1 MSGSWLVMLV
11 LVTSSAA
18 ALQAQPAPVTLPASR
33 QFEFHSQHTGR
44 DYRLFV
50 SLPEKYS
57 ESDTA
62 RYPVFYVLDGNGFFA
77 LATETH
83 RLLRLDGEV
92 PELIIVGVGYPI
104 GSFAQTSGVRWRD
117 YTPSPDAT
125 ADSTR
130 AVQLG
135 ERARGI
141 ELHSGGGP
149 TFVATLKTEIIPFIE
164 QNFRTTPDRGL
175 FGNSLSAL
183 LASYILVTSPDTF
196 SRYAISSPS
205 LWWNNGETFAREIEY
220 AKSHTSLNA
229 RVFVSVGSEETPRM
243 ISTVERFVSTLREG
257 HLSGLEITEH
267 SFEDETHDSVGPA
280 ALSRALRFLYGS
292 RATR

>member
-1 MSGSWLVMLV
+1 MLV
-11 LVTSSAA
+11 LAISSAA
-18 ALQAQPAPVTLPASR
+18 ALEAQPTQVTIPASR
-33 QFEFHSQHTGR
+33 QFEFHSQQTGR

-77 LATETH
+77 LATEIH

-117 YTPSPDAT
+117 YTPSPDAA
-125 ADSTR
+125 ADSAR

-135 ERARGI
+135 ARARGI
-141 ELHSGGGP
+141 ELRSGGGP
-149 TFVATLKTEIIPFIE
+149 AFVATLKSEIIPFIE

-175 FGNSLSAL
+175 FGHSLSAL
-183 LASYILVTSPDTF
+183 LASYILLTSPETF

-205 LWWNNGETFAREIEY
+205 LWWNNGETFAREIDY
-220 AKSHTSLNA
+220 AKAHTSLSA
-229 RVFVSVGSEETPRM
+229 RVFVSVGSQETPRATA
-243 ISTVERFVSTLREG
+243 TVERFVSTLRDG
-257 HLSGLEITEH
+257 HFAGLEITEH
-267 SFEDETHDSVGPA
+267 SFDDETHDSVGPA
-280 ALSRALRFLYGS
+280 ALSRALRFLYGV
-292 RATR
+292 RR